1 MATEPLLRMEAIT
14 KIFSGVVALD
24 GVDFRLERGEV
35 HSLVGENGAGKSTL
49 IKIMTGAYRRDGGR
63 ILLEGREVDF
73 RSPEDAQEAG
83 VVAVYQE
90 VNLLTYRTVAEN
102 IFLGREP
109 RRFGL
114 GIDWKKM
121 NADAGAILR
130 RLGLDIDPRAT
141 LGSLNIALRQMVA
154 IARGVSFG
162 AKVVVLDEPTSS
174 LTERE
179 VSILYDVIR
188 RLKSEGVG
196 VVYIS
201 HRFDELYAV
210 CDSVTVLRDGK
221 FVATRPLAGLER
233 LDLVCLMLGKQR
245 EELQREG
252 ATAFGEHHEAR
263 KEATPLL
270 RAENLTRGRKL
281 NGVTLEAGRG
291 EIVGMAGLLGSGR
304 TETARAVFGA
314 DDVDEGKIYLEGKP
328 LDLDSPGDAIEAG
341 LAFLSED
348 RKAEGIIPELSVREN
363 LTLAALP
370 ELSRMGV
377 VSRERQ
383 NEIVE
388 RFMKRLGIKAA
399 SAEQKI
405 RELSGGNQQKVLLA
419 RWLCKNPKFLL
430 LDEPTR
436 GIDIG
441 AKGEIQSLVNELAE
455 SGLGVLM
462 ISSELEELVEGS
474 SRVVVMRDGRLVAEL
489 RGREIT
495 QDNIIHAMADADG
508 VKQATAGGGAS
519 GGGSLSDRAPTD
531 ALIFGTG
538 AGASESAPGETGG
551 ATLFG
556 ASGGAS
562 SGAAADNSSDAGGG
576 GAGFDWGSDSGGG
589 GDGGG
594 DGGGGGGNGGGGGGE

>member
-1 MATEPLLRMEAIT
+1 MEGIR
-14 KIFSGVVALD
+14 KVFSGVVALD
-24 GVDFRLERGEV
+24 GVDVSVGRGEV
-35 HSLVGENGAGKSTL
+35 HALVGENGAGKSTL

-63 ILLEGREVDF
+63 VLLEGREVNF
-73 RSPEDAQEAG
+73 RSPEEAQEAG

-109 RRFGL
+109 RRFGF
-114 GIDWKKM
+114 IDWKKM
-121 NADAGAILR
+121 NAAAGAILR

-174 LTERE
+174 LTEHE

-188 RLKSEGVG
+188 RLKAEGVG

-201 HRFDELYAV
+201 HRFDELYTV
-210 CDSVTVLRDGK
+210 CDRVTVLRDGK
-221 FVATRPLAGLER
+221 FVATRPLAELEKI
-233 LDLVCLMLGKQR
+233 DLVCLMLGKRR
-245 EELQREG
+245 EELRQG
-252 ATAFGEHHEAR
+252 ATAFGEHHAEK
-263 KEATPLL
+263 KETAPLL

-281 NGVTLEAGRG
+281 DHVTVEAGRG

-304 TETARAVFGA
+304 TETARAIFGA
-314 DDVDEGKIYLEGKP
+314 DAVDEGKVFLEGKQLHLGAP
-328 LDLDSPGDAIEAG
+328 RDAIEAG
-341 LAFLSED
+341 LAFLTED

-370 ELSRMGV
+370 EMSRLGV
-377 VSRERQ
+377 VSRAKQDEA
-383 NEIVE
+383 VT
-388 RFMKRLGIKAA
+388 RFMRRLGIKAS
-399 SAEQKI
+399 SAEQKV

-441 AKGEIQSLVNELAE
+441 AKGEIQALINELAG

-474 SRVVVMRDGRLVAEL
+474 SRVVVMRDGRCVAEL
-489 RGREIT
+489 RGAEIS
-495 QDNIIHAMADADG
+495 QEQIIRAMAE
-508 VKQATAGGGAS
+508 
-519 GGGSLSDRAPTD
+519 GSA
-531 ALIFGTG
+531 
-538 AGASESAPGETGG
+538 EKE
-551 ATLFG
+551 
-556 ASGGAS
+556 
-562 SGAAADNSSDAGGG
+562 
-576 GAGFDWGSDSGGG
+576 
-589 GDGGG
+589 
-594 DGGGGGGNGGGGGGE
+594 E

>member
-1 MATEPLLRMEAIT
+1 MSTSQTLLRMEDIT

-24 GVDFRLERGEV
+24 RVDFTLERGEV
-35 HSLVGENGAGKSTL
+35 HALVGENGAGKSTL

-63 ILLEGREVDF
+63 VLLEGREVNF
-73 RSPEDAQEAG
+73 RSPEDAQSAG

-114 GIDWKKM
+114 IDWKRM
-121 NADAGAILR
+121 NREAGAVLK
-130 RLGLDIDPRAT
+130 RLGLDIDPAAT
-141 LGSLNIALRQMVA
+141 LGQLNIALRQMVA
-154 IARGVSFG
+154 IARGVSFD

-174 LTERE
+174 LTEHE
-179 VSILYDVIR
+179 VTILYDVIR
-188 RLKSEGVG
+188 RLKAEGVG

-201 HRFDELYAV
+201 HRFDELYTV
-210 CDSVTVLRDGK
+210 CDRVTILRDGK
-221 FVATRPLAGLER
+221 LVGTRPLAGLER

-245 EELQREG
+245 EELERKG
-252 ATAFGEHHEAR
+252 ATAFGHDVKVAEAQ
-263 KEATPLL
+263 PLL

-281 NGVTLEAGRG
+281 DGVTLEAGRG

-304 TETARAVFGA
+304 TETARAIFGA
-314 DDVDEGKIYLEGKP
+314 DAVDKGRVYLEGKLLRLSQP
-328 LDLDSPGDAIEAG
+328 RDAIEAG

-370 ELSRMGV
+370 ALSKLGII
-377 VSRERQ
+377 SRAEQ
-383 NEIVE
+383 NEVVE
-388 RFMKRLGIKAA
+388 RFMRRLGIKAA

-419 RWLCKNPKFLL
+419 RWLCKNPKFLI

-441 AKGEIQSLVNELAE
+441 AKGEIQALINELAAG
-455 SGLGVLM
+455 GLGVLM

-474 SRVVVMRDGRLVAEL
+474 SRVLVMRDGHCVAEL
-489 RGREIT
+489 RGEEVS
-495 QDNIIHAMADADG
+495 QDSIIHAMAEDREAG
-508 VKQATAGGGAS
+508 TVK
-519 GGGSLSDRAPTD
+519 RR
-531 ALIFGTG
+531 
-538 AGASESAPGETGG
+538 
-551 ATLFG
+551 
-556 ASGGAS
+556 
-562 SGAAADNSSDAGGG
+562 
-576 GAGFDWGSDSGGG
+576 
-589 GDGGG
+589 
-594 DGGGGGGNGGGGGGE
+594 

>member
-1 MATEPLLRMEAIT
+1 MTNGPLLRMEGIR
-14 KIFSGVVALD
+14 KVFSGVVALD
-24 GVDFRLERGEV
+24 GVDVSVGRGEV
-35 HSLVGENGAGKSTL
+35 HALVGENGAGKSTL

-63 ILLEGREVDF
+63 VLLEGREVNF
-73 RSPEDAQEAG
+73 RSPEEAQEAG

-109 RRFGL
+109 RRFGF
-114 GIDWKKM
+114 IDWKKM
-121 NADAGAILR
+121 NAAAGAILR

-174 LTERE
+174 LTEHE

-188 RLKSEGVG
+188 RLKAEGVG

-201 HRFDELYAV
+201 HRFDELYTV
-210 CDSVTVLRDGK
+210 CDRVTVLRDGK
-221 FVATRPLAGLER
+221 FVATRPLAELEKI
-233 LDLVCLMLGKQR
+233 DLVCLMLGKRR
-245 EELQREG
+245 EELRQG
-252 ATAFGEHHEAR
+252 ATAFGEHHAEK
-263 KEATPLL
+263 KETAPLL

-281 NGVTLEAGRG
+281 DHVTVEAGRG

-304 TETARAVFGA
+304 TETARAIFGA
-314 DDVDEGKIYLEGKP
+314 DAVDEGKVFLEGKQLHLGAP
-328 LDLDSPGDAIEAG
+328 RDAIEAG
-341 LAFLSED
+341 LAFLTED

-370 ELSRMGV
+370 EMSRLGV
-377 VSRERQ
+377 VSRAKQDEA
-383 NEIVE
+383 VT
-388 RFMKRLGIKAA
+388 RFMRRLGIKAS
-399 SAEQKI
+399 SAEQKV

-436 GIDIG
+436 GIDVG
-441 AKGEIQSLVNELAE
+441 AKGEIQALINELAG

-474 SRVVVMRDGRLVAEL
+474 SRVVVMRDGRCVAEL
-489 RGREIT
+489 RGAEIS
-495 QDNIIHAMADADG
+495 QEQIIRAMAE
-508 VKQATAGGGAS
+508 
-519 GGGSLSDRAPTD
+519 GSA
-531 ALIFGTG
+531 
-538 AGASESAPGETGG
+538 EKE
-551 ATLFG
+551 
-556 ASGGAS
+556 
-562 SGAAADNSSDAGGG
+562 
-576 GAGFDWGSDSGGG
+576 
-589 GDGGG
+589 
-594 DGGGGGGNGGGGGGE
+594 E